1 VPLRVQAAARLWQAP
16 CRSVVG
22 VQPTVEHSDGIFETV
37 GGADRYEGL
46 TAADCSQGSA
56 ASPASSAPYRRRHG
70 LALPRVRRVGGPLRV
85 PARDPGKYQNPGPI
99 APRFEHST
107 VIAPGR

>member
-85 PARDPGKYQNPGPI
+85 PARDPGKYQRG
-99 APRFEHST
+99 E
-107 VIAPGR
+107 